1 MNRSP
6 FRCLCPLIALA
17 AVFATCLAANA
28 AVIWMEGEAPVK
40 ASVKRMPFWYDKVN
54 KSELSGGDFIT
65 NWGAQPGEIEYSI
78 AAPAAGEYEF
88 WVRANPQGAKLSF
101 RLNDAPAAEID
112 LAHDPRENVNIA
124 ADGKP
129 DLRFLAWVHVGH
141 VTLRQGG
148 NAIVFRMQSA
158 NNNHGMLD
166 CFVLANEPFEPHG
179 ISKPGEV
186 TKPAPAAGGWFA
198 FAPPADPF
206 TPDAGLDL
214 RSLNESVAGAGGFI
228 AARDGH
234 FVHSSTGKTERFWGV
249 NAGPQK
255 GDDRQSMAAAARMLA
270 KHGVNCVRVLTS
282 IYDKYGEIEP
292 ARVQQMIDLVET
304 HEAEGIY
311 TIFSIYWFNMLS
323 PKPDDPILFGY
334 DGKTSPIE
342 VLFFNPEFQKKYQ
355 SWWTALLTTPGKV
368 SGKRL
373 IDNPAVAGLEMQNED
388 GMFWWS
394 FSKGPI
400 PEPQMQ
406 KVEKLYGDWLIKK
419 YGSIDAAATHWKGR
433 PDPRDNPAEGRMGFR
448 NYWNVFHERAERDKD
463 GVTFLAELQRQFYQ
477 QMIGYFRTTGFKGV
491 ICTSGW
497 TTADPQY
504 LGPIDK
510 YTNVVADYIDRHGY
524 FDCDRK
530 GPNQGWA
537 VMNNQTYY
545 DRSTLRFDAEAPDR
559 PKLFS
564 HPVMDPHYDN
574 KPSFISE
581 TSIERPNRYRS
592 EAPLYFACYGALQDS
607 GGFAHF
613 AMDTNHWSAKPGF
626 FMQPWTLM
634 APDSMGQ
641 FPAAALIFRQG
652 LVATGEVLVDL
663 DLKIADIE
671 NLKGTPLPQNAAL
684 DALGL
689 KAIPTGTTLKPDS
702 VIDPLVHYA
711 GRADVRFSETGGPAK
726 LVDLAPFINRSAQT
740 VTSSTR
746 QLLLD
751 YSKGILTINAPAA
764 QGISGD
770 LQAAGPTGTADLSIS
785 SDLDLGHIIAVSLDG
800 KPLATSGKILLQV
813 MSEDK
818 ASQFHAEPAQSA
830 GSGQAGNGLQR
841 IVEIGR
847 DPWLV
852 KNLSG
857 VVKFKRADAAQLKV
871 TALDFNGYRKGEA
884 GTAAE
889 IKLKADTVYYLVEQ

>member
-1 MNRSP
+1 MNRSS
-6 FRCLCPLIALA
+6 FRIMRPLIALA
-17 AVFATCLAANA
+17 ALFATGLAAHA
-28 AVIWMEGEAPVK
+28 AVLWMEGENPVK
-40 ASVKRMPFWYDKVN
+40 AGVKRMPFWYDKVI
-54 KSELSGGDFIT
+54 KSELSGGDFIS
-65 NWGAQPGEIEYSI
+65 NWGAQPGEIEYSVT
-78 AAPAAGEYEF
+78 APAAGEYEF
-88 WVRANPQGAKLSF
+88 RVRANPLGAKLSF
-101 RLNDAPAAEID
+101 QLNDAPVAEID
-112 LAHDPRENVNIA
+112 LAHEPRENVNIA
-124 ADGKP
+124 ADAKP

-141 VTLRQGG
+141 VALKQGA
-148 NAIVFRMQSA
+148 NTIVFRMHSD

-179 ISKPGEV
+179 ISKPGELA
-186 TKPAPAAGGWFA
+186 KAAAASGEWSA

-206 TPDAGLDL
+206 TADAGLDL
-214 RSLNESVAGAGGFI
+214 RSLNEAVAGEGGFI

-234 FVHSSTGKTERFWGV
+234 FVHSNSGQTVRFWGV
-249 NAGPQK
+249 NSGPQK
-255 GDDRQSMAAAARMLA
+255 GDNRQSMAASARMLA

-292 ARVQQMIDLVET
+292 DRVQQLIDLVET
-304 HEAEGIY
+304 HKAEGIY
-311 TIFSIYWFNMLS
+311 TIFSIYWFHMLT
-323 PKPDDPILFGY
+323 PKTDDPILTGY
-334 DGKTSPIE
+334 DGKTNPIE

-355 SWWTALLTTPGKV
+355 TWWTALLTTPGKV

-373 IDNPAVAGLEMQNED
+373 IDDPAVAGLEVQNED

-394 FSKGPI
+394 FGKGPV
-400 PEPQMQ
+400 PEPQMRT
-406 KVEKLYGDWLIKK
+406 VEKLYGDWLIKK
-419 YGSIDAAATHWKGR
+419 YGSLDAAASQWKGR
-433 PDPRDNPAEGRMGFR
+433 PDPRDNPGEGRMGFR
-448 NYWNVFHERAERDKD
+448 NYWNVFHERQQRDKD

-524 FDCDRK
+524 VDCARK

-537 VMNNQTYY
+537 VMKDQTYY
-545 DRSTLRFDAEAPDR
+545 DRSILRFDAEAPGK

-564 HPVMDPHYDN
+564 NPVMDPHYDH

-581 TSIERPNRYRS
+581 TSVERPNRYRS

-613 AMDTNHWSAKPGF
+613 ALDGNHWSAKPGF

-652 LVATGEVLVDL
+652 LVAVGEVLVDL
-663 DLKIADIE
+663 NLKIADIE

-689 KAIPTGTTLKPDS
+689 QAIPTGTTLKPDS

-711 GRADVRFSETGGPAK
+711 GRADVRFTETGGPAK
-726 LVDLAPFINRSAQT
+726 LVDLAPFINRPAQT
-740 VTSSTR
+740 VTSSTKE
-746 QLLLD
+746 LELD
-751 YSKGILTINAPAA
+751 YGKGILTINAPAA

-770 LQAAGPTGTADLSIS
+770 LQAAGATETADLSIS

-818 ASQFHAEPAQSA
+818 ASQFHAEPS
-830 GSGQAGNGLQR
+830 GNGLQR

-847 DPWLV
+847 DPWQI

-857 VVKFKRADAAQLKV
+857 VVKFKRADAAALKV
-871 TALDFNGYRKGEA
+871 TALDFNGYRKGAA

-889 IKLKADTVYYLVEQ
+889 IKLQADTVYYLVER